1 MAIHYRVF
9 ANNGAGGPL
18 DVATPVA
25 TVTSGT
31 VWVISPTPAA
41 GEDWTFLV
49 RAYDTVTGLD
59 DGGVEARVVISLSAG
74 GTDLATAPAAIQGL
88 GARAGSDGSA
98 VVSWIFPTNAIGGAP
113 TGFRVWA
120 TAGSTVNYGAAATA
134 TVAYVAG
141 QLHYSTTL
149 TGLTDG
155 QAYAIGV
162 RAYNATAEES
172 STLSASIVADDSPPS
187 SPLSLAAVAI

>member
-1 MAIHYRVF
+1 MAVHYRIF
-9 ANNGAGGPL
+9 ANDGAGGPL
-18 DVATPVA
+18 DVTTPVA
-25 TVTSGT
+25 TVTPGT
-31 VWVISPTPAA
+31 TWVVSPAPAA

-59 DGGVEARVVISLSAG
+59 DGNVEARVNISLDAG

-88 GARAGSDGSA
+88 GARAGADGSA
-98 VVSWIFPTNAIGGAP
+98 IVSWAFPTNALGGAP

-120 TAGSTVNYGAAATA
+120 TAGTSVNYGAAPTT
-134 TVAYVAG
+134 TVAYVAN
-141 QLHYSTTL
+141 QLHYSVTL

-155 QAYAIGV
+155 QAYAIGA

-172 STLSASIVADDSPPS
+172 NTLSASIVADDSAPS
-187 SPLSLAAVAI
+187 SPLSLSATAI